1 MHIKRLLSGS
11 LAALMVAS
19 SFNVPVVNAAA
30 IDEPTEVV
38 EEANDALGD
47 DDIIVD
53 DASEE
58 GTEET
63 TEVSEPEEITGLVEE
78 TGDES
83 ANEETLVVEEDAEEQ
98 KVVKVEAETPLTV
111 NVTVNFD
118 GGTIGESTDTSKVIT
133 VPGTMGTGATD
144 VSYATELTAGLAGL
158 VKPGYTMKGVYLTSD
173 LGKTLI
179 NEDDQKV
186 QFTSEDE
193 EATKDVAL
201 TVLWNPNKVKFTYAA
216 GDGGTGTMTE
226 SEVAYDGTKK
236 FPTCSFTASSGK
248 EFDKWQ
254 VDGVTYAAGDA
265 IPEEWFTGTGASDE
279 GIDKTLTATWK
290 AVELK
295 VEFAGLTAEED
306 GKFYK
311 DYVYNTN
318 LEPTV
323 KVSYGSTEYSVTDD
337 YTVAYRKS
345 GATADVDHIREAGTY
360 TVTVTPTA
368 EGGMPTGTTAKT
380 LELTIRPAKL
390 NVLLDATSYNLYY
403 YTKEQVED
411 STASPKPVR
420 GVTAHEVKPTIT
432 FSGTAETLTP
442 RGKTASDEDD
452 YTVEYA
458 NNDKVGKAS
467 VKLTLVNPNYVFAV
481 GEGETAT
488 TADSLTKEFSIDDGT
503 EAATDGY
510 FEEPSENT
518 KATISNTES
527 KPGKAVKYG
536 KTYGKK
542 VEDDIPAVALN
553 TIQLK
558 IAKTSEAYLPN
569 GNIGAFLDPI
579 KDTNGKDITSEFDFD
594 KELTAD
600 GAKLILTA
608 NEDSN
613 LYEGSYEYSYKFVD
627 EECTEHTW
635 VRKVIPATFEADGA
649 WWYECSACGERAD
662 ASDLDAIK
670 EQTGKNETKVSG
682 TIDKLD
688 ATKISFWI
696 HNNPDAR
703 ENKSNSYNFE
713 VVNGE
718 VVEKVDNVVVK
729 TTPLKDFEVN
739 DYAKTISIS
748 NVKVGNI
755 GRTTTKTN
763 EDGEEVT
770 VENFK
775 VSLTNAAAGKDAKVK
790 VVFANDYQNGDYAG
804 ATAEWTFKVVEA
816 PELVDDPEIKD
827 ARDEYSYGN
836 KLELTTATPG
846 ASIYYFFSTPT
857 SGENPEEDP
866 ADADALKKL
875 IKDGKATK
883 YESPIKLDR
892 DAHAFVKETT
902 AKFDTVKLNM
912 IAVKGDGYSKFVK
925 EPLSV
930 INPTKDWGN
939 VNEYKDDGIVDTTL
953 TDASKLDGLWIS
965 DWMMKSLDDAYGKGL
980 TYSGFAKTF
989 KAHGTFGR
997 VTGDLSTSDYRV
1009 FFKNKLLTYGAD
1021 YTIKITNNVNVPTSS
1036 AKLPTITITGKG
1048 EYAGGAIK
1056 TFNIKPEQIANVY
1069 GDNPETPEEEFD
1081 YLITSST
1088 VSISGINQ
1096 VTENGKI
1103 QKPKFTAYNRVSG
1116 KYVKLVEN
1124 KDFAVDYTQVLA
1136 SATPDDGV
1144 GYPITITGKGNYTGT
1159 TTRYLRVVPAGR
1171 SLEKAKLTID
1181 TSNVKFDGTDQ
1192 INNLITTVTLG
1203 DQELKRGTDYYVS
1216 VSQQDAWADSA
1227 RSYRHA
1233 RELYSNGKYS
1243 IKVEGLGDFAGS
1255 ISKTVNIKVKGT
1267 PAITTASLTP
1277 SATKVPSTFDIAIYG
1292 EEIDIIATAGGKTLT
1307 EGDDYV
1313 VVFSNNKKVGTAKAT
1328 VYGVG
1333 AYTGS
1338 KAFSY
1343 KIEATKITASMFAKS
1358 EKEDDYD
1365 GDAQEPTIY
1374 MYVPSKNE
1382 NTADEYVDYLTAN
1395 KGTTKATGANF
1406 IITYPKDMV
1415 NAGTKKITVKG
1426 TGAYTGTVTLNYV
1439 IKKAKTADA
1448 LTTITSGLKL
1458 STDTSTTAKVPEQ
1471 DYTNAGFVPNF
1482 NTFGNSNII
1491 DENNSK
1497 WVKDNFTITYKKPK
1511 TGFAAGNEITVT
1523 VKGKKN
1529 FENDVVTGVYKVAQ
1543 ADISKS
1549 TATVPDIVE
1558 AAKFNK
1564 GPAVSIVNNAGKKL
1578 AAGEKKDYVVTY
1590 LYNGNNGHARYAA
1603 VDAKDAVVAGT
1614 EYIARF
1620 TGKNG
1625 YKGTK
1630 DVVFKAMGKKFDL
1643 KNAKVQILGTYI
1655 YDEKNPVVL
1664 LDKENIIVTL
1674 NGEKLAD
1681 ANYEIVEY
1689 TKNNTVGTATVKLH
1703 GLTSGKTIVGGYKTA
1718 TFKIQKASMNYMVD
1732 FKTDLDDK
1740 VTKTLTITGSTKTLS
1755 SNKTNYFTLPK
1766 SGFKATLKGA
1776 DGKTVNYVLKAWV
1789 DKENNKTYGA
1799 GDRFYDEY
1807 APGQVKTLY
1816 AQFVPVNANNTLTVK
1831 FMSNGTGTS
1840 RVESGNMTD
1849 QVIKPGVSAKLK
1861 ANAFKMNGYKFLG
1874 WTTAKNPNLD
1884 AIPQYGPNQN
1894 IYNGGEKAV
1903 VLELYPVFTANV
1915 FDVKYNYAG
1924 GSAPAVA
1931 NETDYHF
1938 NSKEQTIA
1946 KNIPVREGY
1955 KFTGWKAG
1963 KLESTDDK
1971 GLKIP
1976 ANTKGNLT
1984 LTAKWEPLQ
1993 YKVDFYNGTTKISN
2007 IALAGPYTVGKDAVV
2022 MPAAPAVEG
2031 KTFLGWARAD
2041 KSVVAQFKEA
2051 KSYKTLVPTAAETPA
2066 TGTATVK
2073 LYAVYSTTQHTI
2085 TYDLNGEDAR
2095 FTSQGVRK
2103 YAKADTADL
2112 VDKLANA
2119 SRPGFTF
2126 EGWALT
2132 AEATTALASAGLKDK
2147 DEDLTLY
2154 AVWKA
2159 AAEDTITLDANGGTI
2174 SKATTFKVK
2183 LGESAEIPAVNGD
2196 ETDAVKVTRANYVFQ
2211 GWATAENPTKV
2222 AYGNGATFVNK
2233 TGGAQTLYA
2242 VWAPES
2248 FALHLD
2254 TDGGVIDAYY
2264 DRHNT
2269 FNVETEEF
2277 VLPTTGWISKDNYKF
2292 EGWAVGTK
2300 NDKDEITYATT
2311 GNENVTIATGTSG
2324 EKYYKALWKANIYTV
2339 RIELDGGSLEAADS
2353 AKWSD
2358 NEEKYTVETKSDAA
2372 VKLPTP
2378 KKDAYTFA
2386 GWQQMKGS
2394 EKVGE
2399 LAEEVTVDPSTAAS
2413 VRYVAKWIPNSYTIT
2428 LDVNGGEISDKYVAY
2443 TTQDPSSDKTF
2454 DIKPSEGAISYIFG
2468 APVEA
2473 SITLPAGQQ
2482 ITKEHAT
2489 FAGWIPGTKGTDGK
2503 ITYSGSAVASVE
2515 NIKDATKAK
2524 DLYFQAKW
2532 TTKDNAKITFYKNDP
2547 TSATDTTT
2555 SEATVDKGDKL
2566 PANEWK
2572 VDGYT
2577 FLGWDTNKN
2586 AKTASVQDKDVSTFT
2601 SATTLYAI
2609 WDSNKTVITYN
2620 VNGGEEAELDS
2631 VTIDNTATLADTDV
2645 VTLPKNITKAGY
2657 KLVGWSTKRYSTEET
2672 TYLLKESGDTTV
2684 KKSEFVPADK
2694 SSKKITLYA
2703 VWQATDLTATLTLNG
2718 GTLDNSIVVTT
2729 ATAGKYVVADDEAT
2743 TSFTADAALVLPTAI
2758 TRTGYTFDGWYDKP
2772 LTNEDAKKVTK
2783 IAKGTTAPT
2792 TVYAKWTVVEY
2803 TITLNYNGKAVETAP
2818 TGWTNAADNGSATVK
2833 YTCEA
2838 AKSLP
2843 EATDITAP
2851 TGFEF
2856 GGWYTNTE
2864 TTGDPV
2870 TSVAEK
2876 STGDKTFYAKWTA
2889 TTTDPNP
2896 SNP

>member
-1 MHIKRLLSGS
+1 
-11 LAALMVAS
+11 
-19 SFNVPVVNAAA
+19 
-30 IDEPTEVV
+30 PTEVV
-38 EEANDALGD
+38 EEAKVDTSGD
-47 DDIIVD
+47 DDVIVD
-53 DASEE
+53 DVPEE
-58 GTEET
+58 ETEET

-83 ANEETLVVEEDAEEQ
+83 ANEEALVVEEDAEEQ
-98 KVVKVEAETPLTV
+98 KVVKAIAEDDDLTV
-111 NVTVNFD
+111 NVTVNLD
-118 GGTIGESTDTSKVIT
+118 GGTIGESADTSIAIT
-133 VPGTMGTGATD
+133 ASGKMGSGDTD
-144 VSYATELTAGLAGL
+144 VSYATELTEGLAGL
-158 VKPGYTMKGVYLTSD
+158 VKSGYTMKGVYLSSD
-173 LGKTLI
+173 SDKNLI
-179 NEDDQKV
+179 ATEDQKEK
-186 QFTSEDE
+186 FLASDESTS
-193 EATKDVAL
+193 KDVAL
-201 TVLWNPNKVKFTYAA
+201 TVLWAPNKVNFTYVA
-216 GDGGTGTMTE
+216 GDGTGDMAAG
-226 SEVAYDGTKK
+226 EVTYEGTKK
-236 FPTCSFTASSGK
+236 FPTCSFTAPSGK
-248 EFDKWQ
+248 EFDKWE
-254 VDGVTYAAGDA
+254 VDGVKYAAGDT
-265 IPEEWFTGTGASDE
+265 IPEEWFTGTGASDA
-279 GIDKTLTATWK
+279 GINKTLTATWK

-311 DYVYNTN
+311 DYVYNTD
-318 LEPTV
+318 LEPAV
-323 KVSYGSTEYSVTDD
+323 KVSYGSTEYTKDVD

-345 GATADVDHIREAGTY
+345 GAAEDVTHIKEAGTY
-360 TVTVTPTA
+360 TVTVAPKA
-368 EGGMPTGTTAKT
+368 GGTMPEGTTAKT
-380 LELTIRPAKL
+380 LELTIRPAKI
-390 NVLLDATSYNLYY
+390 NTVSLDAESYKLYY
-403 YTKEQVED
+403 YTKAEVEA

-432 FSGTAETLTP
+432 FPGTAETLTP
-442 RGKTASDEDD
+442 RGTTASADDD

-458 NNDKVGKAS
+458 NNDKVGEAS
-467 VKLTLVNPNYVFAV
+467 VKLTLVNPNYVFVV

-488 TADSLTKEFSIDDGT
+488 TADSITKEFSIDEGT
-503 EAATDGY
+503 ETGY
-510 FEEPSENT
+510 NVEPSENT

-536 KTYGKK
+536 KICGKK
-542 VEDDIPAVALN
+542 VEEDIPAIALN

-569 GNIGAFLDPI
+569 GKMEDFLEPF
-579 KDTNGKDITSEFDFD
+579 KDTKGNADVIAEFDFD
-594 KELTAD
+594 KELTAE
-600 GAKLILTA
+600 GAKLTLTA
-608 NEDSN
+608 KEDSN

-649 WWYECSACGERAD
+649 WWYECSACGERATAD
-662 ASDLDAIK
+662 DRDEIKKQLGLD
-670 EQTGKNETKVSG
+670 ELTVVSG
-682 TIDKLD
+682 TIAKLD

-696 HNNPDAR
+696 HNNPDQLHNYSDGFNFNV
-703 ENKSNSYNFE
+703 ENGQ
-713 VVNGE
+713 VNG
-718 VVEKVDNVVVK
+718 
-729 TTPLKDFEVN
+729 TALKDFKVN
-739 DYAKTISIS
+739 DYGKTISLS
-748 NVKVGNI
+748 NVKLGNI
-755 GRTTTKTN
+755 ERTATKTN

-790 VVFANDYQNGDYAG
+790 VVFADDYQNGDYAG

-816 PELVDDPEIKD
+816 PELVAMPYIKTTRPE
-827 ARDEYSYGN
+827 AGWSYGN
-836 KLELTTATPG
+836 KLELATATPG
-846 ASIYYFFSTPT
+846 ASIYYFFSTPA
-857 SGENPEEDP
+857 SGENLAEDP
-866 ADADALKKL
+866 ADADALKDL
-875 IKDGKATK
+875 IKNGKATK

-912 IAVKGDGYSKFVK
+912 IAVKGDGYSEFVK

-930 INPTKDWGN
+930 INPTKDWGD
-939 VNEYKDDGIVDTTL
+939 VNKKAGIVDTAL
-953 TDASKLDGLWIS
+953 TDASKLPDGLWIS
-965 DWMMKSLDDAYGKGL
+965 DWMIGSLDDVYGKGL

-989 KAHGTFGR
+989 KSHNNYDQ
-997 VTGDLSTSDYRV
+997 VTGDIPTSDYRV

-1021 YTIKITNNVNVPTSS
+1021 YTIKITNNVNVATSS
-1036 AKLPTITITGKG
+1036 SKLPTITITGKG
-1048 EYAGGAIK
+1048 EYAGGTIK
-1056 TFNIKPEQIANVY
+1056 TFTIKPEQI
-1069 GDNPETPEEEFD
+1069 TPLHIEDDPDTTEINEEETIYPPVYWD
-1081 YLITSST
+1081 GKLT
-1088 VSISGINQ
+1088 

-1103 QKPKFTAYNRVSG
+1103 QKPKYTAYNYVSG
-1116 KYVKLVEN
+1116 RDVKLAEN
-1124 KDFAVDYTQVLA
+1124 KDFTVDYSQVLA
-1136 SATPDDGV
+1136 SATPDGEE

-1159 TTRYLRVVPAGR
+1159 MTKYLRVVPAGR

-1203 DQELKRGTDYYVS
+1203 DQELKRGTDYEVS
-1216 VSQQDAWADSA
+1216 VYQQDAWLRNS
-1227 RSYRHA
+1227 RNYNHYSQ
-1233 RELYSNGKYS
+1233 LYSNGKYTVKIEAADDS
-1243 IKVEGLGDFAGS
+1243 DFAGS

-1267 PAITTASLTP
+1267 PAITTALLAP
-1277 SATKVPSTFDIAIYG
+1277 SATKVPSKATTATVG
-1292 EEIDIIATAGGKTLT
+1292 EYIDITATAGGKTLT

-1358 EKEDDYD
+1358 DAADEYD
-1365 GDAQEPTIY
+1365 GSVKTPEVK
-1374 MYVPSKNE
+1374 MYVPSTDADTEDKLLE
-1382 NTADEYVDYLTAN
+1382 AKSATA
-1395 KGTTKATGANF
+1395 GSTKVEGKNF

-1426 TGAYTGTVTLNYV
+1426 TGAYTGTVTLKYE

-1458 STDTSTTAKVPEQ
+1458 STDTSDSAAPEQ
-1471 DYTNAGFVPNF
+1471 SYTNAGFTPEF
-1482 NTFGNSNII
+1482 NSFGAANSYSNY
-1491 DENNSK
+1491 SK

-1529 FENDVVTGVYKVAQ
+1529 FTNDVVTGVYKVAQ
-1543 ADISKS
+1543 ADISGFS
-1549 TATVPDIVE
+1549 ATVPDIVE

-1564 GPAVSIVNNAGKKL
+1564 GPAVSIVNDANKKL
-1578 AAGEKKDYVVTY
+1578 AAGEKKDYVVSY
-1590 LYNGNNGHARYAA
+1590 LYNGNNGHAKYST

-1620 TGKNG
+1620 SGKNG

-1655 YDEKNPVVL
+1655 FDEKNPKVL

-1703 GLTSGKTIVGGYKTA
+1703 GLTNGKTIVGGYKTA

-1732 FKTDLDDK
+1732 FKADLDDK

-1755 SNKTNYFTLPK
+1755 SNKKNVFTLPK

-1789 DKENNKTYGA
+1789 DKEAGKTYGP
-1799 GDRFYDEY
+1799 GDSFKDEY

-1816 AQFVPVNANNTLTVK
+1816 AQFVPANADNKLTVK

-1840 RVESGNMTD
+1840 KVESGKMTD
-1849 QVIKPGVSAKLK
+1849 QVIKPGASAKLK
-1861 ANAFKMNGYKFLG
+1861 ANAFKMDGYVFKG
-1874 WTTAKNPNLD
+1874 WTTAKNPALN
-1884 AIPQYGPNQN
+1884 AEVQYWPNAN

-1903 VLELYPVFTANV
+1903 TLELYPVFTENYYT
-1915 FDVKYNYAG
+1915 VKYNYAG
-1924 GSAPAVA
+1924 GSAPATL
-1931 NETDYHF
+1931 NETHYLF
-1938 NSKEQTIA
+1938 NTKEQTIA

-1955 KFTGWKAG
+1955 KFVGWKAG

-1976 ANTKGNLT
+1976 ASTKGNLT
-1984 LTAKWEPLQ
+1984 LTAKWQPLQ
-1993 YKVDFYNGTTKISN
+1993 YKVDFYNGATKISN
-2007 IALAGPYTVGKDAVV
+2007 IALAGPYTVGKDAVL
-2022 MPAAPAVEG
+2022 MPAAPAVDG

-2085 TYDLNGEDAR
+2085 TYDLNGADAR

-2112 VDKLANA
+2112 VDKLATA

-2196 ETDAVKVTRANYVFQ
+2196 ETDAIKVTRANYVFQ

-2254 TDGGVIDAYY
+2254 TDGGIISAGYV
-2264 DRHNT
+2264 RHNT

-2277 VLPTTGWISKDNYKF
+2277 VLPTTAWISKDNYTF

-2311 GNENVTIATGTSG
+2311 GNENVTITTGTSG
-2324 EKYYKALWKANIYTV
+2324 EKYYKALWSADSYTV
-2339 RIELDGGSLEAADS
+2339 RIDLDGGSLEAADS
-2353 AKWSD
+2353 TKWSD
-2358 NEEKYTVETKSDAA
+2358 NVESYTVETKSDAA

-2378 KKDAYTFA
+2378 KKAAYTFA

-2399 LAEEVTVDPSTAAS
+2399 LAEEVTVDPSTAAN
-2413 VRYVAKWIPNSYTIT
+2413 VKYVARWIPNSYTIT

-2443 TTQDPSSDKTF
+2443 TTKDPSSDKTF
-2454 DIKPSEGAISYIFG
+2454 DIKPSAGAISYIFG
-2468 APVEA
+2468 APVET

-2482 ITKEHAT
+2482 VTKEHAT

-2503 ITYSGSAVASVE
+2503 ITYSGEAVASVVI
-2515 NIKDATKAK
+2515 NDAANAK

-2532 TTKDNAKITFYKNDP
+2532 TDVGKADVTFNANFIASGKEAAD
-2547 TSATDTTT
+2547 TSK
-2555 SEATVDKGDKL
+2555 EEVFVGDAL
-2566 PANEWK
+2566 PANTWSRE
-2572 VDGYT
+2572 GYT
-2577 FLGWDTNKN
+2577 FLGWNTDKD
-2586 AKTASVQDKDVSTFT
+2586 AKTASVKDKAASTYA

-2609 WDSNKTVITYN
+2609 WAENTV
-2620 VNGGEEAELDS
+2620 
-2631 VTIDNTATLADTDV
+2631 V
-2645 VTLPKNITKAGY
+2645 VTLNGNGGTLSTEQTITIKYSDAATKENPITAVATRDGY
-2657 KLVGWSTKRYSTEET
+2657 DFAKWSTKRTGTDSDLAADAKIKNE
-2672 TYLLKESGDTTV
+2672 GI
-2684 KKSEFVPADK
+2684 FAVPKDK
-2694 SSKKITLYA
+2694 QVTKITLYA
-2703 VWQATDLTATLTLNG
+2703 TWTAKNLTAKLTLNG
-2718 GTLDNSIVVTT
+2718 GTLDDSIVETT
-2729 ATAGKYVVADDEAT
+2729 ATAGKYVVAEDKATAT

-2758 TRTGYTFDGWYDKP
+2758 TKNGYTFGGWYTDEECTAENKI
-2772 LTNEDAKKVTK
+2772 TK
-2783 IAKGTTAPT
+2783 IAKGTTAATT
-2792 TVYAKWTVVEY
+2792 TVYAKWTAVEY
-2803 TITLNYNGKAVETAP
+2803 TITYTLGDEAVTNSNPEKYTVETDTIILADP
-2818 TGWTNAADNGSATVK
+2818 VWTDHTFTGWT
-2833 YTCEA
+2833 
-2838 AKSLP
+2838 
-2843 EATDITAP
+2843 TAEVTTP
-2851 TGFEF
+2851 TKAL
-2856 GGWYTNTE
+2856 TI
-2864 TTGDPV
+2864 
-2870 TSVAEK
+2870 EK
-2876 STGDKTFYAKWTA
+2876 GSTGNKEFTANWT
-2889 TTTDPNP
+2889 TP
-2896 SNP
+2896 